1 MPIDSSH
8 YFTQQAS
15 LQKPGEIH
23 TVKWHEST
31 FRFATGEGVFAK
43 SGLDAG
49 SRVLLETALPA
60 LVDLPEE
67 SLIGDLGCGWGAVGC
82 LLAHEL
88 PQAQIVMSDINLRAV
103 ALAKYNAELNNLKS
117 TFYSCDDGFSAI
129 ATNTFNAILCNPP
142 IRAGNEVM
150 LRLFANS
157 LRCLKNESYL
167 YVVIRTVQGAK
178 SWQKRLKVLFGN
190 CEVMEIQSGYRVLR
204 CAKKLVES
212 TL

>member
-1 MPIDSSH
+1 MPNTSSH
-8 YFTQQAS
+8 YFTPQTP

-49 SRVLLETALPA
+49 SRLLLETALPSF
-60 LVDLPEE
+60 VNLPDN

-82 LLAHEL
+82 VLAREL
-88 PQAQIVMSDINLRAV
+88 PQAQIIMSDVNPRAV
-103 ALAKYNAELNNLKS
+103 ALAQHNAELNNLKS
-117 TFYSCDDGFSAI
+117 TFCCCGDGFSAI
-129 ATNTFNAILCNPP
+129 APNRFDAILCNPP

-150 LRLFANS
+150 LRLFENS
-157 LRCLKNESYL
+157 LRCLKNEGHL
-167 YVVIRTVQGAK
+167 FAVIRTAQGAK

-190 CEVMEIQSGYRVLR
+190 CEVMQIKAGYRVLR
-204 CAKKLVES
+204 CVKGI
-212 TL
+212 